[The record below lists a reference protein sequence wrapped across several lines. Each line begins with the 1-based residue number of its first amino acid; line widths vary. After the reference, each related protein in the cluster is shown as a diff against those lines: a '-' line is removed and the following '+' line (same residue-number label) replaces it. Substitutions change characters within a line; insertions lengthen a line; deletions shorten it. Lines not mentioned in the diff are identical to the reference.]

1 MPKTL
6 LQGEK
11 YSLRKM
17 LEGGEQVLS
26 VCVWDNM
33 SLRMAHVGGFR
44 SALISGGTFS
54 EDIIWLPDI
63 GIMTQDNLVHGME
76 RMADSTPLPIVVD
89 ADDGY
94 GESPLHAF
102 RMCQRLINAGAA
114 GFSIDDTT
122 GIRGFYR
129 WGEQMRNGDSKINH
143 EVVSRKNYLAKIK
156 ASLDACEGTDAILFA
171 RTEAKLKY
179 GLDEAI
185 EKCLLA
191 RELGAEMTMIIGI
204 TNMEEAEYIGK
215 YVPGWKMWPDVM
227 SRDGIPDVNLDDI
240 HKLGFNY
247 VTCHVLERGAMAGML
262 DMARHT
268 VQDRN
273 TVYHDQFMVNY
284 SEDERESMNYFNAK
298 IKKMFSDEAGYYQVK
313 DER

>member
-1 MPKTL
+1 MAKTL

-17 LEGGEQVLS
+17 LESGEQVFS
-26 VCVWDNM
+26 ACVWDNM
-33 SLRMAHVGGFR
+33 SLRMAHVGGFK

-54 EDIIWLPDI
+54 EDIIGLPDI

-94 GESPLHAF
+94 GETPIHAF
-102 RMCQRLINAGAA
+102 RMCQRLIKAGAA

-122 GIRGFYR
+122 GVRGFFR
-129 WGEQMRNGDSKINH
+129 WWNQMRNGEKKIDH
-143 EVVSRKNYLAKIK
+143 EVVSRKKYLAKIK
-156 ASLDACEGTDAILFA
+156 ASLDACEGTDAIVFA

-185 EKCLLA
+185 ERCLLA

-204 TNMEEAEYIGK
+204 TSMEDAEYVGK

-227 SRDGIPDVNLDDI
+227 SRNGVPDVDLQAI
-240 HKLGFNY
+240 HQLGFNY
-247 VTCHVLERGAMAGML
+247 VTCHVLEKGAMAGML

-268 VQDRN
+268 VQEKN
-273 TVYHDQFMVNY
+273 TVYHD
-284 SEDERESMNYFNAK
+284 
-298 IKKMFSDEAGYYQVK
+298 MFETKYSDEEKKALDYFQNKIVRMFDDESEYYNVK
-313 DER
+313 DRL